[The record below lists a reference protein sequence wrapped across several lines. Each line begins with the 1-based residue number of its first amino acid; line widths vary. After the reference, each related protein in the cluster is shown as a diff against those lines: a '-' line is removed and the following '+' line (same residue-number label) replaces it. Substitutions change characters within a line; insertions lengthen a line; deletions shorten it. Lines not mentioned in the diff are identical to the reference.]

1 MQRLL
6 PTFMRCSRL
15 RHPARPTFGARV
27 AGLAVTALLSGCAG
41 MVFPDGKSPA
51 VPVPARWT
59 ISASPS
65 MPEETEPGVGATSLG
80 TWWQRFD
87 DPQLVALIE
96 RSLLANTDM
105 QSARAT
111 LLQAR
116 ALRDVQAAGLLPGIG
131 ASASAQRSRSGGNPA
146 SNLFQAGFDA
156 SWEVD
161 LRGARR
167 SAVTASEADVLA
179 IEAGLAATQ
188 VSLTAEVAINYIALR
203 SLQERLVI
211 ARRNLESQTA
221 TLQIAQ
227 WRMQAGLSTSLV
239 TEQARTAAEQTAA
252 QIPALESSLAQ
263 TRHSLAV
270 LTGQPPAALN
280 AELDGIRAVPQAA
293 DDLALAI
300 PAETLR
306 QRPDVGAAEHR
317 ITAALARLSQAD
329 AARYPDF
336 QLGGSLGLRALTVGA
351 LGNGSSVASS
361 LLSSVSVPLFDGGA
375 IRAQIRVQ
383 EATLEQAR
391 EAYRAVVLAA
401 LQDVE
406 DALVALRGDRER
418 LAHLQ
423 GAAEAAANA
432 ALLAQ
437 QRYRSGLI
445 DFQTVLET
453 QRSLLSAQ
461 DSVASTVAGISA
473 DHVRLYKALGGG
485 WQ

>member
-1 MQRLL
+1 MQ
-6 PTFMRCSRL
+6 
-15 RHPARPTFGARV
+15 G
-27 AGLAVTALLSGCAG
+27 
-41 MVFPDGKSPA
+41 
-51 VPVPARWT
+51 
-59 ISASPS
+59 
-65 MPEETEPGVGATSLG
+65 
-80 TWWQRFD
+80 
-87 DPQLVALIE
+87 
-96 RSLLANTDM
+96 
-105 QSARAT
+105 ARAT

-161 LRGARR
+161 LRSARR
-167 SAVTASEADVLA
+167 SAVNASEADVLA
-179 IEAGLAATQ
+179 SEAGLAATQ

-203 SLQERLVI
+203 SLQERLLI
-211 ARRNLESQTA
+211 ARRNLDSQTA

-252 QIPALESSLAQ
+252 QIPALEASLAQ

-270 LTGQPPAALN
+270 LTGQPPASLDT
-280 AELDGIRAVPQAA
+280 ELEGIRTVPQAA

-329 AARYPDF
+329 AARYPGF
-336 QLGGSLGLRALTVGA
+336 QLGGSLGLRALSIGA
-351 LGNGSSVASS
+351 LNNGSSVASS
-361 LLSSVSVPLFDGGA
+361 LLASVSVPLFDGGA

-383 EATLEQAR
+383 EAALEQAR
-391 EAYRAVVLAA
+391 ENYRAVVLTA

-406 DALVALRGDRER
+406 DALVALRGDQQR

-423 GAAEAAANA
+423 GAADAAANA

-461 DSVASTVAGISA
+461 DSVASTVASISA
-473 DHVRLYKALGGG
+473 DHVRLYKSLGGG